1 MNRYIDLSEK
11 FRKLNHMSGGYVV
24 LIDRLGMEEKFGPLE
39 CARNIY
45 LVDQNGAIVWQV
57 TSDFDSDGGPFTNV
71 IDDLGELKAYRWD
84 GGMYKLDLNTGF
96 AIPISLLK

>member
-1 MNRYIDLSEK
+1 MNKHINLSEK
-11 FRKLNHMSGGYVV
+11 YKQLNHLSGGHIV
-24 LIDRLGMEEKFGPLE
+24 LIDRLGMEEKFGQLE

-45 LVDQNGAIVWQV
+45 FIDKNGEIMWQV

-84 GGMYKLDLNTGF
+84 GGMYKIDLNTGF
-96 AIPISLLK
+96 AMPTSLTK